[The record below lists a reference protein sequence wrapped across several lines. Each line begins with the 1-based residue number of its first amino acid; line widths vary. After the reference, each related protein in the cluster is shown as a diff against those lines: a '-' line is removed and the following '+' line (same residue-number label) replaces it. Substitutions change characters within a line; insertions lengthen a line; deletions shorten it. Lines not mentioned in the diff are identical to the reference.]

1 MENQYVD
8 ILISFFFVLIFLFL
22 NCIDMSQTTTF
33 HIPVVF
39 DVSGGATLFAEEK
52 PDDFVE
58 NHLQFTLD
66 ARTNAYGYTLTAAD
80 ISNSIYI
87 ADRDSGD
94 ALFYQSAEEGR
105 TLLDL
110 SRKISQSIIHGN
122 LKNDISD
129 LEKRVPIGG
138 GSVTAGEATLYSGG
152 LTDTAGNHLP
162 ECLARVIS
170 THLVGHPLAQAF
182 IKDETALYQDISD
195 NQENQMVAQLNKI
208 LGNDEDSE
216 HNFPNLTKVSD
227 ADRYHAVDSSG
238 ASNVV
243 LKSLFEQLM
252 AVTGRSNAAREV
264 IGREYADLDEDGFN
278 ILEDR
283 TELRGFPFLDG
294 DKVVF
299 YIRVK
304 AHLSFEESMINSV
317 FDSSGDT
324 LLEGFGTITSGDLS
338 GVDTSGAIAATI
350 ATVFPGGQDNG
361 LALENKYGWMGAST
375 NATESLNQ
383 QCTNETDP
391 TVLDAHIWKVTVTI

>member
-1 MENQYVD
+1 
-8 ILISFFFVLIFLFL
+8 
-22 NCIDMSQTTTF
+22 MSQTTTF

-80 ISNSIYI
+80 ISNSVFI

-94 ALFYQSAEEGR
+94 ALFYQSAESGR
-105 TLLDL
+105 TILDL
-110 SRKISQSIIHGN
+110 SRKISEAIVHGN

-138 GSVTAGEATLYSGG
+138 GAVTVGEATLYSGG
-152 LTDTAGNHLP
+152 ITDTAGNHLP

-208 LGNDEDSE
+208 LGNDTDAAE
-216 HNFPNLTKVSD
+216 NFPNLTKI
-227 ADRYHAVDSSG
+227 ADDDMGSAHDISG
-238 ASNVV
+238 AANIV

-252 AVTGRSNAAREV
+252 AVTGRSNLARDV
-264 IGREYADLDEDGFN
+264 IGREYADLDEDGFSV
-278 ILEDR
+278 LEDR

-294 DKVVF
+294 DKLVF
-299 YIRVK
+299 YVRVK
-304 AHLSFEESMINSV
+304 AHLSFEESMITSV

-324 LLEGFGTITSGDLS
+324 LLEGFGTISSGDLS
-338 GVDTSGAIAATI
+338 GVDTSGAVAATI
-350 ATVFPGGQDNG
+350 STVFPGGQDNG
-361 LALENKYGWMGAST
+361 LALENKYGWMGTSD

-391 TVLDAHIWKVTVTI
+391 TVLDGHIWKITVTV

>member
-1 MENQYVD
+1 
-8 ILISFFFVLIFLFL
+8 
-22 NCIDMSQTTTF
+22 MSQTTTF

-80 ISNSIYI
+80 ISNSVFI

-94 ALFYQSAEEGR
+94 ALFYQSAESGR
-105 TLLDL
+105 TILDL
-110 SRKISQSIIHGN
+110 SRKISEAIVHGN

-138 GSVTAGEATLYSGG
+138 GAVTVGEATLYSGG
-152 LTDTAGNHLP
+152 ITDTAGNHLP

-208 LGNDEDSE
+208 LGNDTDAAE
-216 HNFPNLTKVSD
+216 NFPNLTKI
-227 ADRYHAVDSSG
+227 ADDDMGSAHDISG
-238 ASNVV
+238 AANIV

-252 AVTGRSNAAREV
+252 AVTGRSNQARDV
-264 IGREYADLDEDGFN
+264 IGREYADLDEDGFSV
-278 ILEDR
+278 LEDR

-294 DKVVF
+294 DKLVF
-299 YIRVK
+299 YVRVK
-304 AHLSFEESMINSV
+304 AHLSFEESMITSV

-324 LLEGFGTITSGDLS
+324 LLEGFGTISSGDLS
-338 GVDTSGAIAATI
+338 GVDTSGAVAATI
-350 ATVFPGGQDNG
+350 STVFPGGQDNG
-361 LALENKYGWMGAST
+361 LALENKYGWMGTSD

-391 TVLDAHIWKVTVTI
+391 TVLDGHIWKITVTV